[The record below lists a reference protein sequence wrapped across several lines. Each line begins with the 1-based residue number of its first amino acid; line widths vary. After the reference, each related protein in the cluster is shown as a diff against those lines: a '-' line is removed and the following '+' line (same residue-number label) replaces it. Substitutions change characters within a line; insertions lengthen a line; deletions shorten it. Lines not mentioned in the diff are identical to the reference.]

1 MNKIYHVAQPK
12 DNIQGDFTYQK
23 ILQAYQAQKHVIS
36 FVQPYS
42 MRLKKKIINSQ
53 RLIRKQQI

>member
-23 ILQAYQAQKHVIS
+23 ILQACQAQKHVIS

-42 MRLKKKIINSQ
+42 MRLKKNINSQ

>member
-23 ILQAYQAQKHVIS
+23 ILQACQAQKHVIS

-42 MRLKKKIINSQ
+42 MRLKKKV
-53 RLIRKQQI
+53 LIAKDN

>member
-23 ILQAYQAQKHVIS
+23 ILQACQAQKHVIS

-42 MRLKKKIINSQ
+42 MRLKKSINSQ